1 VNVADGEQDDAE
13 VPFDQGPRATP
24 SLGAVTSGAGD
35 GVTELDIS
43 DDADVIVDNSPP
55 LTRTADA
62 SRPQKPTSTTRT
74 RKPAVA
80 RVKAPAVEPVPVPGP
95 APRVEHA
102 TQAEVDADL
111 QVTAMPAEA
120 VVAHDDPVAADLVA
134 AVDVIQPEPAVPA
147 PPEPLLVESIE
158 AGELKVQSDLD
169 AQQTIAEAE
178 PVVPDASDLPAGELR
193 AVIEAVL
200 LVANR
205 PVTIDRLAR
214 CLPGTSVAYLEGFLT
229 GLGARFDRER
239 RGWELRPMANGWQLL
254 TRREH
259 HAWVR
264 QLDRKELPTKLSKSA
279 LETLAIVAYQQPV
292 TRGRVED
299 IRGVQCGPVLRQ
311 LMDMRLVAV
320 TGRAEEVLGRPLLY
334 GTSDLFL
341 TRFGLGS
348 LKDLPQKHELSA

>member
-1 VNVADGEQDDAE
+1 MIGNGGDADEADPVHDG
-13 VPFDQGPRATP
+13 GPRATP
-24 SLGAVTSGAGD
+24 KDVD

-43 DDADVIVDNSPP
+43 DDAEVIVDRSSP
-55 LTRTADA
+55 LSSETA
-62 SRPQKPTSTTRT
+62 SRAPKPPATART
-74 RKPAVA
+74 RKPV
-80 RVKAPAVEPVPVPGP
+80 
-95 APRVEHA
+95 APRVKTAATKHAPAESSTAAILLPVAPIA
-102 TQAEVDADL
+102 TQAEIDVDLRPEPETEAEF
-111 QVTAMPAEA
+111 APPAEPA
-120 VVAHDDPVAADLVA
+120 AEVVVVPT
-134 AVDVIQPEPAVPA
+134 EPA

-158 AGELKVQSDLD
+158 AGELKVQNDLE
-169 AQQTIAEAE
+169 AQQTVAGEE

-205 PVTIDRLAR
+205 PLTIERLAR
-214 CLPGTSVAYLEGFLT
+214 CLPGTSGAYLEGFLT

-334 GTSDLFL
+334 GTTDLFL